1 MNGVPKGV
9 CAKSSPLWDTFIS
22 LGLLFPEFFCIFT
35 HLYINNDMKTGEIQT
50 LTVARISEFGLYLT
64 DGEGTEVLLPNR
76 FTKLDMKEGDEVEV
90 FVYHD
95 SEDRLVASTEKPY
108 IVAGKVS
115 ALKVVDKS
123 IHGAFLDW
131 GLSGK
136 HLFLPNRNQQGA
148 VIAGQ
153 PTIVY
158 MYIDDRTGRC
168 VATNKIKPYIYND
181 DPLTVK
187 VGDEVEVL
195 VAFETPIGYRVVINN
210 RHWAMIYKNQLFR
223 PIRIGEVCRGW
234 VRKITEDMRI
244 DVSLQQQGLAEV
256 ESSVV
261 KLEALLAE
269 HGGVLAVNDHSD
281 PQDVARITGMSKK
294 VFKRALGMLL
304 RREVVRQTEHGIERI
319 KR

>member
-1 MNGVPKGV
+1 MR
-9 CAKSSPLWDTFIS
+9 
-22 LGLLFPEFFCIFT
+22 
-35 HLYINNDMKTGEIQT
+35 TGQIQT
-50 LTVARISEFGLYLT
+50 LEVSRISDFGLYLK
-64 DGEGTEVLLPNR
+64 DEEGVEVLLPNR
-76 FTKLDMKEGDEVEV
+76 FTRLDMKEGDTVEV

-95 SEDRLVASTEKPY
+95 SEDRLVASTETPLIKVGE
-108 IVAGKVS
+108 VA

-136 HLFLPNRNQQGA
+136 HLFLPNRNQQGS

-153 PTIVY
+153 KTVVY
-158 MYIDDRTGRC
+158 MYVDDRTGRC
-168 VATNKIKPYIYND
+168 VATNKIKPFIYNE

-187 VGDEVEVL
+187 VGDEVTVL

-223 PIRIGEVCRGW
+223 PIRIGDTCRGW

-256 ESSVV
+256 ETSVV
-261 KLEALLAE
+261 KLEQMLKE
-269 HGGVLAVNDHSD
+269 HGGVLGVNDRSE
-281 PQDVARITGMSKK
+281 PQDIARLTGMSKK

-304 RREVVRQTEHGIERI
+304 KQGKVRQTEHGIEVI
-319 KR
+319 K

>member
-1 MNGVPKGV
+1 
-9 CAKSSPLWDTFIS
+9 
-22 LGLLFPEFFCIFT
+22 
-35 HLYINNDMKTGEIQT
+35 MKTGELQT
-50 LTVARISEFGLYLT
+50 LVVSRISDFGLYLK
-64 DGEGTEVLLPNR
+64 DDEGVEVLLPNR
-76 FTKLDMKEGDEVEV
+76 FTRLDMKEGDEVRV

-95 SEDRLVASTEKPY
+95 SEDRLVASTEEPLIKVGE
-108 IVAGKVS
+108 VA

-136 HLFLPNRNQQGA
+136 HLFLPNRNQQGS

-153 PTIVY
+153 KTFVY
-158 MYIDDRTGRC
+158 KYVDERTGRC
-168 VATNKIKPYIYND
+168 VATNKIKPFICNE

-187 VGDEVEVL
+187 VGDEVSVM
-195 VAFETPIGYRVVINN
+195 VAFETPIGYRAVINN

-223 PIRIGEVCRGW
+223 PIRVGDSCRGW

-256 ESSVV
+256 ETSVV
-261 KLEALLAE
+261 KLEQMLKE
-269 HGGVLAVNDHSD
+269 HGGVLGVNDKSE
-281 PQDVARITGMSKK
+281 PQDVARLTGMSKK

-304 RREVVRQTEHGIERI
+304 KQGKVRQTEYGIEEI
-319 KR
+319 K

>member
-1 MNGVPKGV
+1 MR
-9 CAKSSPLWDTFIS
+9 
-22 LGLLFPEFFCIFT
+22 
-35 HLYINNDMKTGEIQT
+35 TGQIQT
-50 LTVARISEFGLYLT
+50 LEVSRISDYGLYLK
-64 DGEGTEVLLPNR
+64 DEEGVEVLLPNR
-76 FTKLDMKEGDEVEV
+76 FTRLDMKEGDTVEV

-95 SEDRLVASTEKPY
+95 SEDRLVASTETPLIKVGE
-108 IVAGKVS
+108 VA

-136 HLFLPNRNQQGA
+136 HLFLPNRNQQGS

-153 PTIVY
+153 KTVVY
-158 MYIDDRTGRC
+158 MYVDDRTGRC
-168 VATNKIKPYIYND
+168 VATNKIKPFIYNE

-187 VGDEVEVL
+187 VGDEVSVL

-223 PIRIGEVCRGW
+223 PIRIGDTCRGW

-256 ESSVV
+256 ETSVV
-261 KLEALLAE
+261 KLEQMLKE
-269 HGGVLAVNDHSD
+269 HGGVLGVNDRSE
-281 PQDVARITGMSKK
+281 PQDVARLTGMSKK

-304 RREVVRQTEHGIERI
+304 KQGKVRQTEHGIEVI
-319 KR
+319 K

>member
-1 MNGVPKGV
+1 MR
-9 CAKSSPLWDTFIS
+9 
-22 LGLLFPEFFCIFT
+22 
-35 HLYINNDMKTGEIQT
+35 TGEIQR
-50 LTVARISEFGLYLT
+50 LTVARISDYGLYLK
-64 DGEGTEVLLPNR
+64 DDEGVEVLLPNR

-95 SEDRLVASTEKPY
+95 SEDRLVASTEKPL
-108 IVAGKVS
+108 IKVGEVA

-136 HLFLPNRNQQGA
+136 HLFLPNRNQQGG

-153 PTIVY
+153 LTVVY
-158 MYIDDRTGRC
+158 MYVDDRTGRC
-168 VATNKIKPYIYND
+168 VATNKIKPFIYNE
-181 DPLTVK
+181 DPLVVS
-187 VGDEVEVL
+187 VGDEVDVL
-195 VAFETPIGYRVVINN
+195 VAFETPIGYRVVIDN
-210 RHWAMIYKNQLFR
+210 RHWGMIYKNQLFR
-223 PIRIGEVCRGW
+223 PIRVGDRCRGW

-261 KLEALLAE
+261 KLEKMLKDG
-269 HGGVLAVNDHSD
+269 GGVLAVNDHSD

-304 RREVVRQTEHGIERI
+304 KQGKVRQTETGIESI

>member
-1 MNGVPKGV
+1 MR
-9 CAKSSPLWDTFIS
+9 
-22 LGLLFPEFFCIFT
+22 
-35 HLYINNDMKTGEIQT
+35 TGEIQT
-50 LTVARISEFGLYLT
+50 LKVSRISDFGLYLV
-64 DGEGTEVLLPNR
+64 DDEGNEVLLPNR
-76 FTKLDMKEGDEVEV
+76 FTKLNMKEGDEVEV

-95 SEDRLVASTEKPY
+95 SEDRLVASTEEPLIKVGE
-108 IVAGKVS
+108 VA

-136 HLFLPNRNQQGA
+136 HLFLPNRNQQGG

-153 PTIVY
+153 KSVVY

-168 VATNKIKPYIYND
+168 VATNKIKPFIYNE
-181 DPLTVK
+181 DPLTVN
-187 VGDEVEVL
+187 VGDEVSIL

-210 RHWAMIYKNQLFR
+210 RHWGMIYKNQLFR
-223 PIRIGEVCRGW
+223 PIHIGDKCRGW

-244 DVSLQQQGLAEV
+244 DISLQQTGLAEV
-256 ESSVV
+256 ETQVV
-261 KLEALLAE
+261 KLEQMLVE
-269 HGGVLAVNDHSD
+269 HGGVLGVNDRSE
-281 PQDVARITGMSKK
+281 PQVVAQLTGMSKK

-304 RREVVRQTEHGIERI
+304 KQGKVRQTEFGIELI

>member
-1 MNGVPKGV
+1 MR
-9 CAKSSPLWDTFIS
+9 
-22 LGLLFPEFFCIFT
+22 
-35 HLYINNDMKTGEIQT
+35 TGEIQR
-50 LTVARISEFGLYLT
+50 LTVARISDYGLYLK
-64 DGEGTEVLLPNR
+64 DDEGVEVLLPNR

-95 SEDRLVASTEKPY
+95 SEDRLVASTEKPL
-108 IVAGKVS
+108 IKVGEVA

-136 HLFLPNRNQQGA
+136 HLFLPNRNQQGG

-153 PTIVY
+153 LTVVY
-158 MYIDDRTGRC
+158 MYVDDRTGRC
-168 VATNKIKPYIYND
+168 VATNKIKPFIYNE
-181 DPLTVK
+181 DPLVVS
-187 VGDEVEVL
+187 VGDEVDVL
-195 VAFETPIGYRVVINN
+195 VAFETPIGYRVVIDN
-210 RHWAMIYKNQLFR
+210 RHWGMIYKNQLFR
-223 PIRIGEVCRGW
+223 PIRVGDRCRGW

-261 KLEALLAE
+261 KLEEMLKDG
-269 HGGVLAVNDHSD
+269 GGVLAVNDHSD

-304 RREVVRQTEHGIERI
+304 KQGKVRQTETGIESI

>member
-1 MNGVPKGV
+1 MR
-9 CAKSSPLWDTFIS
+9 
-22 LGLLFPEFFCIFT
+22 
-35 HLYINNDMKTGEIQT
+35 TGEIQR
-50 LTVARISEFGLYLT
+50 LTVARISDYGLYLK
-64 DGEGTEVLLPNR
+64 DDEGVEVLLPNR

-95 SEDRLVASTEKPY
+95 SEDRLVASTEKPL
-108 IVAGKVS
+108 IKVGEVA

-136 HLFLPNRNQQGA
+136 HLFLPNRNQQGG
-148 VIAGQ
+148 VVAGQ
-153 PTIVY
+153 LTVVY
-158 MYIDDRTGRC
+158 MYVDDRTGRC
-168 VATNKIKPYIYND
+168 VATNKIKPFIYNEN
-181 DPLTVK
+181 PLVVA
-187 VGDEVEVL
+187 VGDEVDVL
-195 VAFETPIGYRVVINN
+195 VAFETPIGFRVVIDN
-210 RHWAMIYKNQLFR
+210 RHWGMIYKNQLFR
-223 PIRIGEVCRGW
+223 PIRVGDRCRGW

-261 KLEALLAE
+261 KLEKMLKDG
-269 HGGVLAVNDHSD
+269 GGVLAVNDHSD

-304 RREVVRQTEHGIERI
+304 KQGKVRQTETGIESI

>member
-1 MNGVPKGV
+1 MR
-9 CAKSSPLWDTFIS
+9 
-22 LGLLFPEFFCIFT
+22 
-35 HLYINNDMKTGEIQT
+35 TGQIQT
-50 LTVARISEFGLYLT
+50 LEVSRISDFGLYLK
-64 DGEGTEVLLPNR
+64 DEEGVEVLLPNR
-76 FTKLDMKEGDEVEV
+76 FTRLDMKEGDTVEV

-95 SEDRLVASTEKPY
+95 SEDRLVASTETPLIKVGE
-108 IVAGKVS
+108 VA

-136 HLFLPNRNQQGA
+136 HLFLPNRNQQGS

-153 PTIVY
+153 KTVVY
-158 MYIDDRTGRC
+158 MYVDDRTGRC
-168 VATNKIKPYIYND
+168 VATNKIKPFIYNE

-187 VGDEVEVL
+187 VGDEVTIL

-223 PIRIGEVCRGW
+223 PIRIGDTCRGW

-256 ESSVV
+256 ETSVV
-261 KLEALLAE
+261 KLEQMLKE
-269 HGGVLAVNDHSD
+269 HGGVLGVNDRSE
-281 PQDVARITGMSKK
+281 PQDIARLTGMSKK

-304 RREVVRQTEHGIERI
+304 KQGKVRQTEHGIEVI
-319 KR
+319 K

>member
-1 MNGVPKGV
+1 MR
-9 CAKSSPLWDTFIS
+9 
-22 LGLLFPEFFCIFT
+22 
-35 HLYINNDMKTGEIQT
+35 TGQIQT
-50 LTVARISEFGLYLT
+50 LEVSRISDFGLYLK
-64 DGEGTEVLLPNR
+64 DEEGVEVLLPNR
-76 FTKLDMKEGDEVEV
+76 FTRLDMKEGDTVEV

-95 SEDRLVASTEKPY
+95 SEDRLVASTETPLIKVGE
-108 IVAGKVS
+108 VA

-123 IHGAFLDW
+123 IHGAFLEW

-136 HLFLPNRNQQGA
+136 HLFLPNRNQQGS

-153 PTIVY
+153 KTVVY
-158 MYIDDRTGRC
+158 MYVDDRTGRC
-168 VATNKIKPYIYND
+168 VATNKIKPFIYNE

-187 VGDEVEVL
+187 VGDEVSVL

-223 PIRIGEVCRGW
+223 HIRVGDSCRGW

-256 ESSVV
+256 ETSVV
-261 KLEALLAE
+261 KLEQMLKE
-269 HGGVLAVNDHSD
+269 HGGVLGVNDRSE
-281 PQDVARITGMSKK
+281 PQDVARLTGMSKK

-304 RREVVRQTEHGIERI
+304 KQGKVRQTEHGIEVI
-319 KR
+319 K